1 MQLEVIGGLC
11 MLLVQI
17 PMLSRFTFLDQA
29 IYFIAACHGTVS
41 HLSHMLFFSGFRC
54 IYLRALQCFMSLW
67 WVAWGGHHGHSIAT
81 LTCQV
86 LRLHRSRAGQ
96 KDPQHQSW
104 CHGHWGGSRP
114 TFTQNWK
121 SEIASNRCILS
132 LLVRGCHGAHISI
145 ALSREWKERSSGF
158 SVAMHLELVG
168 TVRSWQYPRPIRRYD
183 HYCALGCNRCLMA
196 RDWWFLPCSFVN
208 LILLILMD
216 IYGHHI
222 NCQIIINYLISN
234 IQWYTM
240 SNVQNTIYI

>member
-1 MQLEVIGGLC
+1 MERFLIFFTCFSFLASGVSICELCSALCRCDGLHG
-11 MLLVQI
+11 V
-17 PMLSRFTFLDQA
+17 PWFN
-29 IYFIAACHGTVS
+29 IAG
-41 HLSHMLFFSGFRC
+41 R
-54 IYLRALQCFMSLW
+54 R
-67 WVAWGGHHGHSIAT
+67 HHGHSIAT

-145 ALSREWKERSSGF
+145 ALSRPRVEGKEFWVFSSDAPWTCRNREVMAISPRNPALRPLLCSCLQ
-158 SVAMHLELVG
+158 SVPHGKGMKVF
-168 TVRSWQYPRPIRRYD
+168 
-183 HYCALGCNRCLMA
+183 AL
-196 RDWWFLPCSFVN
+196 
-208 LILLILMD
+208 LLGEPD
-216 IYGHHI
+216 IIDTYGHI
-222 NCQIIINYLISN
+222 WTSYTVNCQIIINDLISN

-240 SNVQNTIYI
+240 SNVQNTIYIYIYIYIIIYFI

>member
-1 MQLEVIGGLC
+1 MERFLIFLTCFSFLASGVSICELCSALCRCDGLHG
-11 MLLVQI
+11 V
-17 PMLSRFTFLDQA
+17 PWFN
-29 IYFIAACHGTVS
+29 IAG
-41 HLSHMLFFSGFRC
+41 R
-54 IYLRALQCFMSLW
+54 R
-67 WVAWGGHHGHSIAT
+67 HHGHSIAT

-234 IQWYTM
+234 IQWYDIQCLM
-240 SNVQNTIYI
+240 SKIQSIYIYIIS

>member
-1 MQLEVIGGLC
+1 MERFLIFFTCFSFLASGVSICELCSALCRCDGLHGVGIMVTVLLRWPVRYCAFIDPGQVKKTRNTKVGAMDIEEAPDQPSRRIGSQKSH
-11 MLLVQI
+11 QI
-17 PMLSRFTFLDQA
+17 VA
-29 IYFIAACHGTVS
+29 YCH
-41 HLSHMLFFSGFRC
+41 
-54 IYLRALQCFMSLW
+54 
-67 WVAWGGHHGHSIAT
+67 
-81 LTCQV
+81 
-86 LRLHRSRAGQ
+86 
-96 KDPQHQSW
+96 
-104 CHGHWGGSRP
+104 
-114 TFTQNWK
+114 
-121 SEIASNRCILS
+121 ILS

-168 TVRSWQYPRPIRRYD
+168 SVRSWQYPRPIRRYD

-234 IQWYTM
+234 IQWYDIQCLM
-240 SNVQNTIYI
+240 SKIQYI